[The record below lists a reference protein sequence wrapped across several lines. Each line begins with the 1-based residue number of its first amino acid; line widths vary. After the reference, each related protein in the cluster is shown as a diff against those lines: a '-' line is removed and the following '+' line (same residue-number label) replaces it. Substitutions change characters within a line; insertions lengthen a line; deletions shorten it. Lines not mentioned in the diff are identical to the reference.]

1 MPSFR
6 LTLAYDGT
14 NFAGSQIQPN
24 QRTVQG
30 ELEGV
35 LSATA
40 GTPVRAIFAGRTDR
54 GVHAVGQV
62 AAFTLPK
69 WCGTALDLQQALN
82 ASLPVD
88 IGATGAALCAESFNP
103 RYDALWR
110 EYRFW
115 IASAVVSPFLGRY
128 AWIRRT
134 QLDAEAVEA
143 GARQLVGTHDFASF
157 AGGGEGVPWSRRA
170 ETPNG
175 TTRTII
181 RCDCREVHSRIGP
194 GSDQYAAVLEIRVAA
209 DGFLPRMV
217 RNIVGALLQIGQGH
231 QDPEWI
237 RELLAR
243 RDRRFGPVAAPP
255 RGLTLLRVGFA
266 GDEIDD
272 DKYAPQGHVEGAL
285 KWNGERGRP
294 N

>member
-14 NFAGSQIQPN
+14 NFVGSQIQPN

-30 ELEGV
+30 ELEGILGV
-35 LSATA
+35 IA
-40 GTPVRAIFAGRTDR
+40 GTQIRTIFAGRTDR

-62 AAFTLPK
+62 AAATLPA
-69 WCGTALDLQQALN
+69 WGATPLDFQHALN
-82 ASLPVD
+82 ARLPGD
-88 IGATGAALCAESFNP
+88 IGATDAALCAESFNP

-110 EYRFW
+110 EYRYW

-170 ETPNG
+170 TTPRG
-175 TTRTII
+175 TTRTILRCECQEI
-181 RCDCREVHSRIGP
+181 RPRIGP
-194 GSDQYAAVLEIRVAA
+194 GSNERATVLEVRVAA

-217 RNIVGALLQIGQGH
+217 RNVVGALLQVGQG
-231 QDPEWI
+231 QRDPEWI
-237 RELLAR
+237 SELLAGQ
-243 RDRRFGPVAAPP
+243 DRRFGPVAAPP
-255 RGLTLLRVGFA
+255 HGVTLLRVGFA
-266 GDEIDD
+266 GDVLEDD
-272 DKYAPQGHVEGAL
+272 EVCS
-285 KWNGERGRP
+285 
-294 N
+294 